1 MAKKKQSNSI
11 TIHNIKNS
19 LYRQVHIDGAHGGIT
34 PNGFINVNF
43 FSQRGV
49 IPKGTEFEINEE
61 GQIKR
66 PIKDIEESKQGIV
79 REFEFGT
86 YMDINTCIS
95 IKEFLE
101 RKIEEYNSILKTK

>member
-1 MAKKKQSNSI
+1 MAKSKKSNSI
-11 TIHNIKNS
+11 TIHNIKNA

-34 PNGFINVNF
+34 PTGFINVNF

-49 IPKGTEFEINEE
+49 IPKGTEFELNQE
-61 GQIKR
+61 GQITAA
-66 PIKDIEESKQGIV
+66 IKDTEDSKQGIV

-101 RKIEEYNSILKTK
+101 KKIEEYNSISNK

>member
-1 MAKKKQSNSI
+1 MAKNKKTNSVI
-11 TIHNIKNS
+11 IHNIKNS
-19 LYRQVHIDGAHGGIT
+19 LYRQVHVDGAHGGIT

-49 IPKGTEFEINEE
+49 IPKGTEFELNEE
-61 GQIKR
+61 GQITKA
-66 PIKDIEESKQGIV
+66 IKDIDDSKQGIV
-79 REFEFGT
+79 REFEFGA

-101 RKIEEYNSILKTK
+101 RKIEEYKSITKTI

>member
-1 MAKKKQSNSI
+1 MSKNKQLSSI

-19 LYRQVHIDGAHGGIT
+19 LYRQVHVDGAHGGIT
-34 PNGFINVNF
+34 PSGFINVNF

-49 IPKGTEFEINEE
+49 IPKGTEFEINSE
-61 GQIKR
+61 GQITR
-66 PIKDIEESKQGIV
+66 PIKDIDDSKQGII

-101 RKIEEYNSILKTK
+101 RKIEEYKSITNKK

>member
-1 MAKKKQSNSI
+1 MTKNNKLNSI
-11 TIHNIKNS
+11 TINNVKSS

-34 PNGFINVNF
+34 PTGFINVNF

-49 IPKGTEFEINEE
+49 IPKGTEFEINNQ
-61 GQIKR
+61 GQILR
-66 PIKDIEESKQGIV
+66 PIKDIDDSKEGIV

-101 RKIEEYNSILKTK
+101 RKIKEHESVSKIK

>member
-1 MAKKKQSNSI
+1 MSKKKQLSSI

-19 LYRQVHIDGAHGGIT
+19 LYRQVHVDGAHGGIT
-34 PNGFINVNF
+34 PSGFINVNF
-43 FSQRGV
+43 FSQRGA
-49 IPKGTEFEINEE
+49 IPKGTEFEVNSE
-61 GQIKR
+61 GQITR
-66 PIKDIEESKQGIV
+66 PIKDIDNSKQGII

-101 RKIEEYNSILKTK
+101 RKIEEYKSITNKK

>member
-1 MAKKKQSNSI
+1 MSKKKQPDSI
-11 TIHNIKNS
+11 TIHNIKSS

-34 PNGFINVNF
+34 PTGFINVNF
-43 FSQRGV
+43 FSQRGA

-61 GQIKR
+61 GEISN
-66 PIKDIEESKQGIV
+66 PIKDINDSKQGIV

-95 IKEFLE
+95 IRDFLE
-101 RKIEEYNSILKTK
+101 RKIEEYKSISKED